1 MIARRGASKNYAF
14 GSNCAL
20 TRPCLSSGEACT
32 SGRTNESWACSPT
45 TRLLEN
51 RARATFGKTGQISTA
66 LICGGSVETDLQ
78 CSVDGQ
84 SANLRLGAASAVM
97 ASRQSPLTRPLA
109 FPRCGAPPNVPE
121 FGAGLLPAEVA
132 ESAALEQS
140 SSPPAPP
147 GPTTRP
153 GIDASRRQN

>member
-1 MIARRGASKNYAF
+1 SVARPPLFRWMS
-14 GSNCAL
+14 GSGVPADADF
-20 TRPCLSSGEACT
+20 PS
-32 SGRTNESWACSPT
+32 
-45 TRLLEN
+45 
-51 RARATFGKTGQISTA
+51 ARAADPAAAGLTAHQKSWTVFRPPGIAGWYTLISD
-66 LICGGSVETDLQ
+66 IC
-78 CSVDGQ
+78 
-84 SANLRLGAASAVM
+84 RLGPPRTLS
-97 ASRQSPLTRPLA
+97 

-153 GIDASRRQN
+153 GIDASRRQNRCWFAEDLRA